1 VNFITKLSGTLWW
14 VANHPLHQRRKIK
27 SVLKFCISQVAARL
41 VPGDV
46 CIPFP
51 NGKLLLIC
59 PRMKGAAHF
68 IFPGLNEF
76 DTMSFTLHF
85 LRQEDLFVDAG
96 AYVGA
101 YTVLAGGGVGARVIA
116 FEPNPTTFSYLEK
129 NVHLNKLNDLVKP
142 LNYALGNEEGVLR
155 FTDGLGTENFVCP
168 NPGTEKTITVKATT
182 LDKVLEN
189 QNPTLL
195 KIDVEGFESKVIAG
209 AGRTLSHSSL
219 QAIIIERYGNAD
231 RYGENEAELHKRIRA
246 SSFAPCAYSPLD
258 RKLRRLSPEDMGN
271 IIYVRDYAAAQKRL
285 QEAPPYQFDGHTI

>member
-1 VNFITKLSGTLWW
+1 MNFVTKLFGTLRW
-14 VANHPLHQRRKIK
+14 VANHPLHQRKKTK
-27 SVLKFCISQVAARL
+27 SVLSFCISQVAARL

-51 NGKLLLIC
+51 NGTLLLVC
-59 PRMKGAAHF
+59 PHLKGAAHF

-76 DTMSFTLHF
+76 DTMSFVLHF
-85 LRQEDLFVDAG
+85 LRQGDLFVDAG

-101 YTVLAGGGVGARVIA
+101 YTVLAGGSVGAKVIA
-116 FEPNPTTFSYLEK
+116 FEPNPTTFSYLER

-142 LNYALGNEEGVLR
+142 LNFALGNEEGTLR

-168 NPGTEKTITVKATT
+168 GSNTENTIGVKATT
-182 LDKVLEN
+182 LDKVLES
-189 QNPTLL
+189 QSPTLL

-209 AGRTLSHSSL
+209 AARTLSRPSL

-246 SSFAPCAYSPLD
+246 SLFEPCAYSPLD
-258 RKLRRLSPEDMGN
+258 RKLHRLSPEDMGN
-271 IIYVRDYAAAQKRL
+271 IIYVRDYATVQKRL
-285 QEAPPYQFDGHTI
+285 QEAPPYRFGDHTI